1 VPVNAEGRLS
11 FSLPTCAR
19 GSKACPREI
28 QTPSGNEV
36 PATTSLRD
44 GGAYRRHCCW
54 RGGSIEAPRQ
64 RRGRAMTDT
73 DSPPGALTWSS
84 AAERNRRLEVWR
96 RAVFA
101 IFGEQTRCV
110 RVAWVLM
117 SLFNVKM
124 GYAFPTNPFLA
135 EETRMAVNKLRETLL
150 ILENGRAIIRAY
162 RINPATGQK
171 QRVIYPATGIVPRP
185 ALGQGQGAP
194 SRGRGGSPSSRGS
207 RI

>member
-1 VPVNAEGRLS
+1 
-11 FSLPTCAR
+11 
-19 GSKACPREI
+19 
-28 QTPSGNEV
+28 
-36 PATTSLRD
+36 
-44 GGAYRRHCCW
+44 
-54 RGGSIEAPRQ
+54 
-64 RRGRAMTDT
+64 MTDT